1 MFSFARGLALA
12 LALAALCLGGR
23 TAHAQAAP
31 VPYVNS
37 SWLTGLGENP
47 TFDASDPQSKFPSG
61 WFLSS
66 SRGSTAWSM
75 NGFDQARA
83 FGNYGSLSSEGVKF
97 GYNLTNAPVT
107 IYTGFD
113 TLKYNLGAGAPF
125 APFDATSG
133 TLPGGY
139 RASAGIEFR
148 PTSNLSLS
156 FGASFTQPSSGLVD
170 SDINSPL
177 PPGASPLAFGARR

>member
-1 MFSFARGLALA
+1 MFGFARGLALA
-12 LALAALCLGGR
+12 LVLVAFGPGGR

-31 VPYVNS
+31 VPYVS
-37 SWLTGLGENP
+37 SNWFTGLGDIRA
-47 TFDASDPQSKFPSG
+47 FDASDPQFKFPSG
-61 WFLSS
+61 WFLAS
-66 SRGSTAWSM
+66 SRDSAAWSM
-75 NGFDQARA
+75 NGLDQARA
-83 FGNYGSLSSEGVKF
+83 FGNYGSLSSDGMKF
-97 GYNLTNAPVT
+97 GYNFANAPVT
-107 IYTGFD
+107 IYSGFD
-113 TLKYNLGAGAPF
+113 TLKYNLGAGGPL
-125 APFDATSG
+125 APFDSTSP

>member
-1 MFSFARGLALA
+1 MLIFLRSLSLS
-12 LALAALCLGGR
+12 LVLVTLCLGGR

-31 VPYVNS
+31 VPYMNS
-37 SWLTGLGENP
+37 GWLMGWGDNP
-47 TFDASDPQSKFPSG
+47 SFEASDPQSKFPRG

-66 SRGSTAWSM
+66 SRGSTSWSM
-75 NGFDQARA
+75 DGFDQARA
-83 FGNYGSLSSEGVKF
+83 FGNYGSLSSEGVRF
-97 GYNLTNAPVT
+97 GYNFANAPVT

-113 TLKYNLGAGAPF
+113 SLKYNLGAGGPL
-125 APFDATSG
+125 APFDSTSG

-139 RASAGIEFR
+139 RANAGIEFR

-156 FGASFTQPSSGLVD
+156 FGASFTQQSSGLVD

>member
-1 MFSFARGLALA
+1 MFIPRGFALA
-12 LALAALCLGGR
+12 SVLAVLCPSL
-23 TAHAQAAP
+23 AHAQVAP
-31 VPYVNS
+31 VPYVGS
-37 SWLTGLGENP
+37 TSLSGWGDIAA
-47 TFDASDPQSKFPSG
+47 FDTRDTQSQLPKG
-61 WFLSS
+61 WFLASS
-66 SRGSTAWSM
+66 HTSNAWSM

-83 FGNYGSLSSEGVKF
+83 FGNYGALSSDGVKF
-97 GYNLTNAPVT
+97 GYNFSNAPVT
-107 IYTGFD
+107 FFTGFD
-113 TLKYNLGAGAPF
+113 TLKYNLGPGGPMT
-125 APFDATSG
+125 PFDSTSG

>member
-1 MFSFARGLALA
+1 MFSFARGLAPA
-12 LALAALCLGGR
+12 MVLAALCLGGR

-31 VPYVNS
+31 VPYMNS
-37 SWLTGLGENP
+37 GWLMGWGDNP
-47 TFDASDPQSKFPSG
+47 AFDASDPQSKFPSG

-97 GYNLTNAPVT
+97 GYNFTNAPVT

-113 TLKYNLGAGAPF
+113 TLKYSFGAGGPL
-125 APFDATSG
+125 APFDSTSG

-139 RASAGIEFR
+139 RANAGIEFR

-156 FGASFTQPSSGLVD
+156 FGASFTQHSSGLVD

-177 PPGASPLAFGARR
+177 PPGAAPRAFGARR